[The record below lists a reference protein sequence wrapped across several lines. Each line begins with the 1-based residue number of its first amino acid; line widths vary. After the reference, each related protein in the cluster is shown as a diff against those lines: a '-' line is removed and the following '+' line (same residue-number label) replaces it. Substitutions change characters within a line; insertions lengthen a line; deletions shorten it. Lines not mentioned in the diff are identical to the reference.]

1 MPTAPAGVEVAVRA
15 GFAIIDFTDPD
26 QRGPAL
32 AKLIDIGGGESIE
45 SFTRGTPRKVYRVP
59 EGNAR
64 EAGLLDDSTLVEGL
78 TPAADTGFA
87 AALAAAGHQQPP
99 TLTGQRAP
107 EQPDLPHDTALQAPG
122 DYPDGAPDAD
132 WTRAELDA
140 YALDVKHIDTIG
152 LPNKAAVL
160 DAIRKGN

>member
-1 MPTAPAGVEVAVRA
+1 MPTAPAGVEVVVAD

-45 SFTRGTPRKVYRVP
+45 PLTRRGPRKRYRVP

-64 EAGLLDDSTLVEGL
+64 EAGLLTEATSVNALASGDTGHAQRLADVWRGTTPAATDAER
-78 TPAADTGFA
+78 TPAADGD
-87 AALAAAGHQQPP
+87 P
-99 TLTGQRAP
+99 TA
-107 EQPDLPHDTALQAPG
+107 E
-122 DYPDGAPDAD
+122 

-140 YALDVKHIDTIG
+140 YALDVKHIDTTHE
-152 LPNKAAVL
+152 PNKAAVL
-160 DAIRKGN
+160 AAIKKGTN

>member
-1 MPTAPAGVEVAVRA
+1 MPTAPAGIEVTVRD
-15 GFAIIDFTDPD
+15 GFAVIDFTDPD
-26 QRGPAL
+26 QRGTAL
-32 AKLIDIGGGESIE
+32 AKLVDIGGGESIE

-87 AALAAAGHQQPP
+87 VALAAAGHQQPP
-99 TLTGQRAP
+99 TLAGQRQP
-107 EQPDLPHDTALQAPG
+107 EQPH
-122 DYPDGAPDAD
+122 DYPDGDPTAD

-140 YALDVKHIDTIG
+140 YALDVKHIDTTHE
-152 LPNKAAVL
+152 PNKAAVL
-160 DAIRKGN
+160 AAINEGTN